1 MARGVLS
8 TLVRTF
14 AFHVAS
20 LLFGL
25 ALIVLL
31 AFSGLTFGFV
41 FVCICAG
48 SSRPVRLL
56 VAFLWRSELRLNSLV
71 KQDEDKNA
79 LPPPTGSTAGRPPQA
94 PRGESAAAAAT
105 AVSQRREVTASVMF
119 LSLGYFLLFRG
130 IFNLIFSLLPLV
142 LWFVAV
148 AQVVSVDSMT
158 SIGFDIDITVD
169 DGLGSRVFAGVAFAF
184 FAHQIG
190 ITAAACSVLVSD
202 KVSSFLFSGTTSRR
216 ENPSAMTSLLR
227 GGLIASEVP
236 MHEAYQYHAAMHSPN
251 VFNYG
256 GQPYESSKRP
266 PMPPHGPPPPPQPPA
281 LQESM
286 SAAGR
291 VEGRRINEDR
301 RPQIERYSSE
311 PNLQS
316 FPPEFAPGPGFPP
329 PMHPAAFA
337 RGRSDLDDTYRAG
350 VEAKEI
356 EMCCLKIVVK
366 RSTEPPPDSGRRRSE
381 RGFGRQGSGR
391 GGRRFEFESARSERG
406 RRPEFETPRSDR
418 GRRRPDFE
426 HPMEFHGRESFV
438 QSDRQY
444 KKEMK
449 RMLKKKLKRCNSF
462 DSVYV
467 TPVPAADFDLKQGSS
482 AFGPFDPSAP
492 PMQPMTSRLDG
503 RQGFI
508 NKEYPMARP
517 ADAFHGSTAPS
528 SPLQLHKSKSDDEE
542 YTQTYT
548 LEEAEIAYAQ
558 QLQEERDRYR
568 LTRQQNREIQ
578 LGSSMIK
585 SAKGTRERPQEQQQG
600 RQLRS
605 VSTTKL
611 EENKSSI
618 KPQQSLQSNGRAEDW
633 RRGDS
638 SGTQDN
644 GSALASTKPTPRVNG
659 RQAVSKDQD
668 IRQNAATP
676 FNDKMTSLTSSSRA
690 IKLAGQYQAGV
701 PYELTDSDLHGY
713 DGSVPQTPVDD
724 DFMNMNK
731 YSGLVYSRS
740 PPNMV
745 SSLDTGPVYRGQPD
759 YSVFSPVGSFTST
772 GRDSFFENREYDVLS
787 PTNSLLDEDFPS
799 EKFQQVY
806 RSIRLTGT
814 TVASSSRFSEFDDV
828 PGRRDKVHFNAFAP
842 RSVCPSPKPFYFSV
856 WAFLLNQRAEMREL
870 AEAHDPE
877 STRMSADAK
886 IDVRRGALVHVTLEA
901 PTGFRILNG
910 ATQGFPWEG
919 KPSSVSYAIECTD
932 GADFGQVL
940 FKAKVVVGSDV
951 AELRSYLLVASRK
964 LEPADL
970 EVQLIDS
977 TLEVMEKT
985 YKEIPY
991 ASLEMKELVGQGYF
1005 GDAYRATCNGEE
1017 VVVKTLRAGEFG
1029 ETNEQIVKE
1038 FQHEAAML
1046 SMFGHHPCIV
1056 PFVGASTDLRYPLS
1070 LITKYLPFGNLEENL
1085 RQPNASTTF
1094 STTQKTLML
1103 KDAAAG
1109 VLNIHEGGFIH
1120 RDIAA
1125 RNCLV
1130 DRDLRV
1136 KICDFGLCRRVNASY
1151 GGSLMKDAVGPV
1163 KYMAPESL
1171 HPPHAFSYQSDSYM
1185 FGVLMW
1191 ETYTM
1196 SSPFSSMTPIEA
1208 MMRVMRGE
1216 RLSVPSTI
1224 SPELQTLM
1232 ESCFHDTP
1240 AKRPTM
1246 TEILTTLDSSA
1257 SNVKRPA
1264 PVAAAAASSFS
1275 TQHRQPVWGVV

>member
-31 AFSGLTFGFV
+31 ALSGLTFGFV
-41 FVCICAG
+41 FVCVCAG
-48 SSRPVRLL
+48 SSRPVRVL

-71 KQDEDKNA
+71 KQDENKNA
-79 LPPPTGSTAGRPPQA
+79 APAPSADRRQTQA
-94 PRGESAAAAAT
+94 PQREAEASAAA
-105 AVSQRREVTASVMF
+105 VGQRREVTASVMF

-130 IFNLIFSLLPLV
+130 LFNVIFSVLPLL
-142 LWFVAV
+142 LWFVAIG
-148 AQVVSVDSMT
+148 QVVRVDTEASL
-158 SIGFDIDITVD
+158 GFAIDITVD
-169 DGLGSRVFAGVAFAF
+169 DGLGSRIFAGVAFAF

-190 ITAAACSVLVSD
+190 VTAAACSVLVSD
-202 KVSSFLFSGTTSRR
+202 KVSAFLFSGTSQR
-216 ENPSAMTSLLR
+216 ETPSAMTSLLR

-251 VFNYG
+251 MFNFG
-256 GQPYESSKRP
+256 NQPYESSKRP
-266 PMPPHGPPPPPQPPA
+266 SLRHAPPPPLLHAPPPQPPPPPRPPI
-281 LQESM
+281 LEESS

-291 VEGRRINEDR
+291 MEDRHMNGDR
-301 RPQIERYSSE
+301 RPQIERYASE
-311 PNLQS
+311 PNLHS
-316 FPPEFAPGPGFPP
+316 FPPRPGFP

-337 RGRSDLDDTYRAG
+337 CGHSDLDDTYRAG

-356 EMCCLKIVVK
+356 ELCCMKIVMK
-366 RSTEPPPDSGRRRSE
+366 RSTEPPSDTGRRRS
-381 RGFGRQGSGR
+381 GGQQGSGRGRRFEFEPTRSNR
-391 GGRRFEFESARSERG
+391 GGRRFEFEPSRSDRDR
-406 RRPEFETPRSDR
+406 RRPESEPPF
-418 GRRRPDFE
+418 
-426 HPMEFHGRESFV
+426 EFHERKSFV

-449 RMLKKKLKRCNSF
+449 RILKKKLKRCNSF

-467 TPVPAADFDLKQGSS
+467 TPVPAVDFDFKQGSS
-482 AFGPFDPSAP
+482 TYGPFDPSAP
-492 PMQPMTSRLDG
+492 PMLPVTRRMDNREGSW
-503 RQGFI
+503 
-508 NKEYPMARP
+508 NKDYPMARP
-517 ADAFHGSTAPS
+517 ADPFDDLMAPS
-528 SPLQLHKSKSDDEE
+528 SLLQLHKSKSDDEE
-542 YTQTYT
+542 YIQTYT
-548 LEEAEIAYAQ
+548 LEEAEHAYAQ

-568 LTRQQNREIQ
+568 VTRQQNREIQ
-578 LGSSMIK
+578 LGSSMT
-585 SAKGTRERPQEQQQG
+585 AKDTRERPHEQRKG

-605 VSTTKL
+605 ASTTKL
-611 EENKSSI
+611 EEKKPPI
-618 KPQQSLQSNGRAEDW
+618 KPKLSLQLNRRADD
-633 RRGDS
+633 RRRVDS
-638 SGTQDN
+638 IGMQEG
-644 GSALASTKPTPRVNG
+644 GSAVTAAKPAPRLNG
-659 RQAVSKDQD
+659 RQAVSNDQE
-668 IRQNAATP
+668 IRQNAAAL
-676 FNDKMTSLTSSSRA
+676 FNDQMASLTSSSRA
-690 IKLAGQYQAGV
+690 IKLAGQYQAGAPFEV
-701 PYELTDSDLHGY
+701 TESDLHGY

-724 DFMNMNK
+724 DFMNMSK

-759 YSVFSPVGSFTST
+759 YAVFSPVGSFTST

-814 TVASSSRFSEFDDV
+814 TVTSSSRVSEFDDV

-842 RSVCPSPKPFYFSV
+842 PSVCPSPKPFYFSV
-856 WAFLLNQRAEMREL
+856 WAFLLNQRAEMREM
-870 AEAHDPE
+870 ADAHDPE
-877 STRMSADAK
+877 ATRISADAK

-901 PTGFRILNG
+901 PSGFRILNG

-919 KPSSVSYAIECTD
+919 KPSNVTYAIECTE

-951 AELRSYLLVASRK
+951 AELRSYLLVTSRK

-1005 GDAYRATCNGEE
+1005 GDAYRASYNGEE

-1029 ETNEQIVKE
+1029 ETNEQILKE

-1085 RQPNASTTF
+1085 RQPNASTAF
-1094 STTQKTLML
+1094 STTMKTLML

-1130 DRDLRV
+1130 DTDHRV

-1224 SPELQTLM
+1224 SPDLQTLM

-1257 SNVKRPA
+1257 SNIKRPA
-1264 PVAAAAASSFS
+1264 LVTEAATSSLS
-1275 TQHRQPVWGVV
+1275 TQQRQPVWGVV

>member
-25 ALIVLL
+25 TLIVLL
-31 AFSGLTFGFV
+31 ALSGLTFGFV

-79 LPPPTGSTAGRPPQA
+79 LPTSTGTTASRQPQA
-94 PRGESAAAAAT
+94 PRGESAAAD

-130 IFNLIFSLLPLV
+130 LFNMIFSLLPLL

-148 AQVVSVDSMT
+148 AQVVSVDSMA
-158 SIGFDIDITVD
+158 SVGFDIDITVD
-169 DGLGSRVFAGVAFAF
+169 DGLGSRIFAGVAFAF

-190 ITAAACSVLVSD
+190 VTAAACSVLVSD

-216 ENPSAMTSLLR
+216 ETPSAMTSLLR

-236 MHEAYQYHAAMHSPN
+236 MHEAYQYHAAMRSPN
-251 VFNYG
+251 VFIYG
-256 GQPYESSKRP
+256 GQPYENSKRP
-266 PMPPHGPPPPPQPPA
+266 PMPPPPPPPPQPPI
-281 LQESM
+281 LQESI

-291 VEGRRINEDR
+291 VENRRVNEDR

-316 FPPEFAPGPGFPP
+316 PMPPFPPEFPPGPGFP

-337 RGRSDLDDTYRAG
+337 RGRSDLDDRYRAG

-366 RSTEPPPDSGRRRSE
+366 RSTEPPPDSGRRYGE
-381 RGFGRQGSGR
+381 GVFGHLGSDR
-391 GGRRFEFESARSERG
+391 GGRRFKFQSARSERG
-406 RRPEFETPRSDR
+406 RRRPESEL
-418 GRRRPDFE
+418 
-426 HPMEFHGRESFV
+426 PMEFHGRESFV

-449 RMLKKKLKRCNSF
+449 RMLKKKLKRCYSF

-482 AFGPFDPSAP
+482 THGPFDPSAP
-492 PMQPMTSRLDG
+492 PMQPIARRLDG
-503 RQGFI
+503 RQGLD
-508 NKEYPMARP
+508 YPMARP
-517 ADAFHGSTAPS
+517 ADPFDGSVAPS

-542 YTQTYT
+542 YTQTFT
-548 LEEAEIAYAQ
+548 LEEAELAYAQ

-578 LGSSMIK
+578 LGPSMTKSSK
-585 SAKGTRERPQEQQQG
+585 DTRERPQEQRQG
-600 RQLRS
+600 RQLRTA
-605 VSTTKL
+605 STTKL
-611 EENKSSI
+611 EEKKPPV
-618 KPQQSLQSNGRAEDW
+618 KPQLSLQSNGRAEGRSW
-633 RRGDS
+633 GDS
-638 SGTQDN
+638 STTQDN
-644 GSALASTKPTPRVNG
+644 GSAVASIKSAPRVNG
-659 RQAVSKDQD
+659 RQAVPKDQE
-668 IRQNAATP
+668 IRQNAPTL
-676 FNDKMTSLTSSSRA
+676 FNDMMAPLTSSSRA
-690 IKLAGQYQAGV
+690 IHLAGQYQAGA
-701 PYELTDSDLHGY
+701 PFELTDSDLDGY

-731 YSGLVYSRS
+731 YRGLVYSRS
-740 PPNMV
+740 PPNMI
-745 SSLDTGPVYRGQPD
+745 SSLDTGPVYRGQPV

-787 PTNSLLDEDFPS
+787 PTNSLLDDDFLS
-799 EKFQQVY
+799 DKFQQVY

-842 RSVCPSPKPFYFSV
+842 PSVCPSPKPFYFSV
-856 WAFLLNQRAEMREL
+856 WAFLLNQRAEMREM

-901 PTGFRILNG
+901 PSGFRILNG

-919 KPSSVSYAIECTD
+919 KPSCVSYAIECTG
-932 GADFGQVL
+932 GADFGRVL
-940 FKAKVVVGSDV
+940 LKAKVVVGSDV
-951 AELRSYLLVASRK
+951 AELRSYLLVTSRK

-977 TLEVMEKT
+977 TLEIMEKT

-991 ASLEMKELVGQGYF
+991 ASLEIKELVGQGYF

-1130 DRDLRV
+1130 DTDLRV

-1191 ETYTM
+1191 ETFTM

-1257 SNVKRPA
+1257 SNVKRLV
-1264 PVAAAAASSFS
+1264 PVATATTSSFS
-1275 TQHRQPVWGVV
+1275 TQQHQPVWGVV